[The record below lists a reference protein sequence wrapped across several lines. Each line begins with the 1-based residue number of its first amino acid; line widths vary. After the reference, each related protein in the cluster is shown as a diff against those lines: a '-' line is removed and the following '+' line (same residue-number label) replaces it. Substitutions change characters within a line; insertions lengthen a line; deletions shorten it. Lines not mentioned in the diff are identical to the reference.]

1 MLNAPEGSP
10 AGRTVMTA
18 GVIVA
23 ALILQVS
30 VANRLPLPG
39 GVTPDLVLLTVV
51 ALALVNGSLTGL
63 VAGFCAG
70 LAADIIPPADHTIGR
85 YALVYCLIGYICGL
99 ASDEM
104 DRQSLV
110 PFLAVAVGALIATV
124 LYAATGMLLGD
135 PRASWTI
142 VARVVPLQ
150 VLYDVIASPFVVW
163 AVLRVTRRYERGDR
177 PSSRDRFS
185 VPSARYGGGRYRSR
199 VGSRL

>member
-1 MLNAPEGSP
+1 MLNAPEASP
-10 AGRTVMTA
+10 TGRNFLTA
-18 GVIVA
+18 VVIVV

-51 ALALVNGSLTGL
+51 ALALVNGPLAGL

-85 YALVYCLIGYICGL
+85 YALAYCLIGYICGQ

-110 PFLAVAVGALIATV
+110 PFFAVAAGALAATV
-124 LYAATGMLLGD
+124 LYAGTGMLLGD

-142 VARVVPLQ
+142 VRRVVPLQ

-163 AVLRVTRRYERGDR
+163 AVLRVTRRYERGER
-177 PSSRDRFS
+177 PSRDR
-185 VPSARYGGGRYRSR
+185 AAATAARYRSG

>member
-1 MLNAPEGSP
+1 MLNAPEPS
-10 AGRTVMTA
+10 ATGRNVMT
-18 GVIVA
+18 VVVLVA

-51 ALALVNGSLTGL
+51 ALALVNGSMTGM

-70 LAADIIPPADHTIGR
+70 LAADIIPPADHTLGR
-85 YALVYCLIGYICGL
+85 YALVYCLIGYVCGI
-99 ASDEM
+99 ASTEM

-110 PFLAVAVGALIATV
+110 PFLAVAAGALAGTV
-124 LYAATGMLLGD
+124 LYAATGMMLGD

-142 VARVVPLQ
+142 VSRMVPLQ

-163 AVLRVTRRYERGDR
+163 AVLRANRRYERGER
-177 PSSRDRFS
+177 ARKDRFS
-185 VPSARYGGGRYRSR
+185 VPAARYRAMSGR
-199 VGSRL
+199 GPGL